1 MAEISAHDTRRVFF
15 LLSDSSYAWG
25 IQGGWSCMDR
35 CGDIG
40 ILVFLFFIFF
50 QLQGMRSA
58 VFVDGQ
64 AKFIDVYIRET
75 YFGVKWCK

>member
-1 MAEISAHDTRRVFF
+1 
-15 LLSDSSYAWG
+15 
-25 IQGGWSCMDR
+25 
-35 CGDIG
+35 
-40 ILVFLFFIFF
+40 
-50 QLQGMRSA
+50 MRSA